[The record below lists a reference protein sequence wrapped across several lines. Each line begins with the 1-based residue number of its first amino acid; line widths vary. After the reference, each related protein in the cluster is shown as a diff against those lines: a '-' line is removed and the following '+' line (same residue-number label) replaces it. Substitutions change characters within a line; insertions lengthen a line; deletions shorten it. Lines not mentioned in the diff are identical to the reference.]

1 MKRPC
6 LLPAVLLAVPAFAA
20 DLPCTTAAPTWD
32 SREVACRVPA
42 AQRYV
47 FTARFSGGHDDTM
60 ARLQPQLDGA
70 PIACD
75 AGSKTD
81 LVGEDGDVSLHCA
94 FTVERAAELRV
105 TVRWSHAEYTAAA
118 LAAR

>member
-1 MKRPC
+1 MTRSP
-6 LLPAVLLAVPAFAA
+6 LLLAALLAGPAFAA
-20 DLPCTTAAPTWD
+20 ELPCTTAAQTWN

-60 ARLQPQLDGA
+60 ARLQPLLDGA
-70 PIACD
+70 PLACE
-75 AGSKTD
+75 AGSKTE

-94 FTVERAAELRV
+94 FAVERAGDLRV

-118 LAAR
+118 LATR